1 MKAIIAM
8 SSNRCIGRDGK
19 LPFYYKEDLKWFK
32 EFTLYNTILIGR
44 TTYEGLPPLKDR
56 KLMVLSTKLFVHP
69 SNILIVNN
77 VKTALAYV
85 EGIKF
90 NHNCDVIVAG
100 GKSIYELFMPYI
112 TEFYVTHIDKEYE
125 GDTYMSLFE
134 DKFSKKEIV
143 KEFDF
148 GRVIKYTN

>member
-1 MKAIIAM
+1 
-8 SSNRCIGRDGK
+8 
-19 LPFYYKEDLKWFK
+19 
-32 EFTLYNTILIGR
+32 
-44 TTYEGLPPLKDR
+44 
-56 KLMVLSTKLFVHP
+56 
-69 SNILIVNN
+69 
-77 VKTALAYV
+77 LAYV